1 MVEEG
6 TGAVF
11 IRACDHTS
19 TKLMSMCDIKIRC
32 TLKERKTYRKTNR
45 IDILRRFQ
53 IKFQDALDKIAA
65 REPRHPLSR

>member
-6 TGAVF
+6 TGAIF

-19 TKLMSMCDIKIRC
+19 MELMCDIKIRC
-32 TLKERKTYRKTNR
+32 TLKERKTYGKTNR
-45 IDILRRFQ
+45 IDILQRFQ

-65 REPRHPLSR
+65 RELRHPLSR